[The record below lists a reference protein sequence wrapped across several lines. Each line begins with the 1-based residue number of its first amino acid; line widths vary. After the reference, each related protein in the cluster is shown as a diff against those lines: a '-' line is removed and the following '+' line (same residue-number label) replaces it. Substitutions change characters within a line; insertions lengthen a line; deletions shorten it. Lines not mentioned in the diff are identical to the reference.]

1 MTTSNPVLSQFSDT
15 FTVSPLNVNPNYF
28 KNPNINFLLSNFKPS
43 LMKTNVFE
51 TGISDHHKM
60 ISTIIKLHITR
71 ESPKKNT
78 TETTRNLLPVTLV
91 LNYLA
96 KEEEE

>member
-43 LMKTNVFE
+43 LMKINVFE

-60 ISTIIKLHITR
+60 ISTIIKLHFTR
-71 ESPKKNT
+71 ESPKKKYYRDQKFIT
-78 TETTRNLLPVTLV
+78 GYFSSELSRQ
-91 LNYLA
+91 
-96 KEEEE
+96 

>member
-1 MTTSNPVLSQFSDT
+1 MTTSNPVQSQFSDT
-15 FTVSPLNVNPNYF
+15 FTISPLNVNPNYF
-28 KNPNINFLLSNFKPS
+28 KNPNINFLLSNFKAS
-43 LMKTNVFE
+43 LMKTNDFE